1 MTKKEEPSLRIGW
14 ASRDVTPERPILLRG
29 QFHARVSEGVKDPL
43 TATALALESVSEGQ
57 PNEQAIMV
65 SCDYVAISEGLQSA
79 VRDRL
84 RERVPDLDS
93 SNVFLNATHT
103 HTGPDTRFAVAEE
116 TGTLPECNGISE
128 KELGV
133 MERTEYLSFAADRI
147 ADAAAEAWRTRAPG
161 GIGYGVGH
169 AVVGLNRRVS
179 YFNGE
184 TRMYGKTDDPEF
196 SHIEGHE
203 DHSVN
208 VLCTWNED
216 RKLTGVVVNVA
227 CPAQVTEELYE
238 VSADYWHETRVELR
252 RRLGED
258 LFVLPQCSAAGDQ
271 SPHVLVGEAAEERML
286 QLAGRTQRQ
295 DIGVRIADAVTAI
308 LPFVEKDINWT
319 PAFAHRAEAVE
330 LPVRKLSE
338 KDLRGPRAEADKFR
352 VQYETLRKDL
362 EAHPEKRQTPRWYTK
377 ITQAYSGMMWN
388 RRVEK
393 RLRDQEAHPT
403 RPVQVHVVRVGDV
416 AFATNPFEY
425 YLDFGMQIKARSKAV
440 QTFVI
445 QLAAGDVGSY
455 LPTARS
461 TTGHGY
467 GSVPASTMIGPDGGR
482 LLAQRTVEVI
492 AELMATSPQQTSSP
506 FE

>member
-1 MTKKEEPSLRIGW
+1 MAKKEESSLRIGW

-43 TATALALESVSEGQ
+43 TATALALESVLAGQ
-57 PNEQAIMV
+57 PNGQAVLV

-84 RERVPDLDS
+84 RERVPDLDAR
-93 SNVFLNATHT
+93 NVFLNATHT

-116 TGTLPECNGISE
+116 TGTLPECQGLSE
-128 KELGV
+128 EELGA
-133 MERTEYLSFAADRI
+133 MKRSEYLSFAADRI
-147 ADAAAEAWRTRAPG
+147 ADSAAEAWRTRAAG
-161 GIGYGVGH
+161 GIGFGVGH

-179 YFNGE
+179 YFNGG
-184 TRMYGKTDDPEF
+184 TRMYGETDDPEF

-208 VLCTWNED
+208 VMCTWNEE
-216 RKLTGVVVNVA
+216 RELTGLVINVA

-252 RRLGED
+252 RRLGES

-271 SPHVLVGEAAEERML
+271 SPHVLVNKAAEGRML
-286 QLAGRTQRQ
+286 RLAGRTQRQ
-295 DIGVRIADAVTAI
+295 DIGVRIADAVTAS
-308 LPFVEKDINWT
+308 LPFIEKDIDWA
-319 PAFAHRAEAVE
+319 PAFVHRVEAVE

-338 KDLRGPRAEADKFR
+338 EDLRGPRAEVEKFR

-362 EAHPEKRQTPRWYTK
+362 EAHPEKRQTPRWYRE
-377 ITQAYSGMMWN
+377 ITMTYSGMMWN
-388 RRVEK
+388 QRVEK
-393 RLRDQEAHPT
+393 RFKEQGEHPT
-403 RPVQVHVVRVGDV
+403 RPVPVHVVRLGDV
-416 AFATNPFEY
+416 VFATNPFEY

-455 LPTARS
+455 LPTLRS
-461 TTGHGY
+461 TAGHGY

-482 LLAQRTVEVI
+482 LLATRTVEI
-492 AELMATSPQQTSSP
+492 INEAMAL
-506 FE
+506 